1 MSAAPAKTAAPADA
15 SVPGDDAGKAP
26 ILTGPITGP
35 GKPYTAS
42 VADLAAVGYVEE
54 EYFVEGDA
62 TAYDWKTPPGDDGEW
77 SVKTTTTAHYKT
89 RFLVRHPTD
98 ATHFNGSV
106 LVEWLNVSGGVDADP
121 DFGYAH
127 EELLRS
133 GWAYVGISA
142 QAEGVVG
149 GGFAISSGGEP
160 LVKWNPQRYGSLK
173 HPGDSYSYDM
183 YSQVARLVRNPG
195 AAAKPFGSLT
205 PARFIATGESQS
217 AVRMVTYANAIQPIA
232 KVFDGIFIHSRF
244 AGAAAI
250 SESPSAGLNPL
261 GGGPALAHIRGDLTV
276 PVFQF
281 LTETDVAGGAIGLV
295 GFSGARQPDT
305 DRLRSWEVAGTSH
318 ADQYLLDYDAPLAG
332 DAGVTSS
339 CTSINRGPQHWVE
352 DAAIHALQAWVK
364 DGTPPA
370 NADPLTLAD
379 AGSGLAR
386 DAIGNAL
393 GGIRTAAV
401 DVPIAV
407 NSGQTSSTSVL
418 CALFGTYSP
427 LSAAQLSSLYPTH
440 DDYVSKV
447 TAATG
452 KAEQAGFIA
461 AADVSLIVQ
470 EANAAPVP
478 Q

>member
-1 MSAAPAKTAAPADA
+1 MPVTPEAPMDA
-15 SVPGDDAGKAP
+15 SVAAADAGKP
-26 ILTGPITGP
+26 PVLTGPITGP
-35 GKPYTAS
+35 GKPYTAAL
-42 VADLAAVGYVEE
+42 VDLAAAGYVEE

-62 TAYDWKTPPGDDGEW
+62 TAYDWKTPPGDDGAW

-89 RFLVRHPTD
+89 RFLVRRPND
-98 ATHFNGSV
+98 PAHFNGSV

-127 EELLRS
+127 VELLRS

-149 GGFAISSGGEP
+149 GGFALASGGEP
-160 LVKWNPQRYGSLK
+160 LVQSNPQRYGSLQ
-173 HPGDSYSYDM
+173 HPGDNYCYDI
-183 YSQVARLVRNPG
+183 YSQVARLVRHPG
-195 AAAKPFGSLT
+195 AGASPLGSLT

-250 SESPSAGLNPL
+250 SASGGAGLNPL
-261 GGGPALAHIRGDLTV
+261 GGGPQLAHIRGDLGV

-281 LTETDVAGGAIGLV
+281 LTETDVGGGLV
-295 GFSGARQPDT
+295 GAGFSAARQPDT

-318 ADQYLLDYDAPLAG
+318 ADQYLLDYDAPIAG
-332 DAGVTSS
+332 DAGLTSS
-339 CTSINRGPQHWVE
+339 CTSINRGPQHWV
-352 DAAIHALQAWVK
+352 DGAAIHALHAWVK

-370 NADPLTLAD
+370 HGDPLTLAD
-379 AGSGLAR
+379 GGSGLAT
-386 DAIGNAL
+386 DAVGNAL

-407 NSGQTSSTSVL
+407 NSGQPASSGVL
-418 CALFGTYSP
+418 CALFGTYAP
-427 LSAAQLSSLYPTH
+427 LSTAQLSSLYPTH

-447 TAATG
+447 MTATS
-452 KAEQAGFIA
+452 KAQQAGFIVS
-461 AADVSLIVQ
+461 ADTPLIVQ
-470 EANAAPVP
+470 EADAAPVP